1 LSALVKKDGKEDG
14 SRAGLISKGI
24 GLSYAEVVR
33 SGSVPVVGGWKS
45 RMRASLEEPCDL
57 DLFPILRRDILED
70 SPTAVDCSLLES
82 IPVDLPDLGK
92 SLCPLGK
99 QSSSGIS
106 ARGKVA
112 SAKGFNLN
120 SNLYTW
126 KNMRNRF
133 YLALGRVVGIF
144 LGRGSRSILG
154 LKHKGLL
161 PMKRSFGSGLGRKR
175 FGFRMACFL
184 PKSSVPRPSCNKP
197 VSTPEMSYEMFLV
210 RSPSGSME
218 IASSDASEVA
228 GSASPLFSVPASPS
242 SIPVSS
248 GLVTLLSTDPG
259 AIFTDSMASSEAG
272 RKLFP
277 QVLDPVDL
285 GRGSE
290 TSALGSQVPIVMGS
304 PEGRIL
310 PSSSL
315 EEPTSK
321 PLIQYK
327 RKGRKPKPV
336 VGQGNHEDVGF
347 LRRGF
352 LESSSSSLSQ
362 ADRSFSSAHP
372 LNSAGGLQATSP
384 LELSLAC
391 SIVFGDKGDRTMA
404 FLSALDEDHR
414 RWDMIEDCEL

>member
-1 LSALVKKDGKEDG
+1 MVKKDGKEDG
-14 SRAGLISKGI
+14 SRAGLISKGT
-24 GLSYAEVVR
+24 GLLYEEVLR
-33 SGSVPVVGGWKS
+33 LGSVPVVGGRKS
-45 RMRASLEEPCDL
+45 RMRAPLEEPCYL
-57 DLFPILRRDILED
+57 DLFPILRRDIPED
-70 SPTAVDCSLLES
+70 SRTVVDCSLLES
-82 IPVDLPDLGK
+82 IPVDPPDLGK

-99 QSSSGIS
+99 QSSPGCS

-161 PMKRSFGSGLGRKR
+161 PMKRSFGFGIGRKG
-175 FGFRMACFL
+175 FGFCMACFL

-197 VSTPEMSYEMFLV
+197 VSTPEMFLV

-228 GSASPLFSVPASPS
+228 GSASLLFSVPASPS

-259 AIFTDSMASSEAG
+259 AIFTDSMASLEAG

-290 TSALGSQVPIVMGS
+290 TSALGSQVSIVVGS

-321 PLIQYK
+321 RLIQYK

-362 ADRSFSSAHP
+362 ADRGFSSARP

-391 SIVFGDKGDRTMA
+391 FMFFWDKRDRTMA
-404 FLSALDEDHR
+404 FLSALDEDHW